1 MAEEIF
7 AEIDRDQSGR
17 ISLVEFVE
25 SYFIQQREVEERIE
39 ELKKMI
45 EEDLK
50 KRNEII
56 IKLKEI
62 QQNE

>member
-17 ISLVEFVE
+17 VSLVEFVE
-25 SYFIQQREVEERIE
+25 AYFEQQREVEERVE

-45 EEDLK
+45 EED
-50 KRNEII
+50 
-56 IKLKEI
+56 
-62 QQNE
+62 